1 MPYTGGDTTAAALDG
16 GVPVVTRVGA
26 RHAERMGY
34 SILMHLGLTQTI
46 AQSDDAYVELAVRLA
61 RERGFRD
68 DVRAAV
74 ASAMR
79 DPAATDP
86 VRYARAL
93 EDAYERAL
101 TAGVRAGDPQ

>member
-1 MPYTGGDTTAAALDG
+1 
-16 GVPVVTRVGA
+16 
-26 RHAERMGY
+26 
-34 SILMHLGLTQTI
+34 
-46 AQSDDAYVELAVRLA
+46 VRLA
-61 RERGFRD
+61 RDRGFRD

-93 EDAYERAL
+93 EDAYQRAL
-101 TAGVRAGDPQ
+101 TAGVRAGAPR